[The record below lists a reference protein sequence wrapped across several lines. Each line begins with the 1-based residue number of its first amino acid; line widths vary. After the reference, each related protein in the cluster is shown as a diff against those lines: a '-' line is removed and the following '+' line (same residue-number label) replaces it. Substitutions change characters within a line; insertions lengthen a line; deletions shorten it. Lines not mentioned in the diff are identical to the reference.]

1 MDKHIYPTSSP
12 SRSKAAPDSL
22 ATDEETTVT
31 TEFRSGT
38 VADMQNRERAKETD
52 RREQERLAKEG
63 PVAGMD

>member
-1 MDKHIYPTSSP
+1 MDQNTHHKS
-12 SRSKAAPDSL
+12 APQETEPATHSF
-22 ATDEETTVT
+22 ATDQESVVT

-38 VADMQNRERAKETD
+38 VADMQNREVAKEID